1 MSTKTKIKMY
11 RTVIEDVCEEYENTR
26 GFIHNK
32 INESYSEHGI
42 SADEVR
48 LYIFMFV
55 IPRTQFGRMYSL
67 ELTFCIRMVLF

>member
-32 INESYSEHGI
+32 INELYSEHGI
-42 SADEVR
+42 SADERYV
-48 LYIFMFV
+48 YIFLCLLSHV
-55 IPRTQFGRMYSL
+55 HSL
-67 ELTFCIRMVLF
+67 VGCIV